1 MCLTMPKKNSELT
14 KQLQRLRHQKNI
26 LWVGVLLFVLV
37 VLWILISIF
46 TSSRTSSITAE
57 QRELARPFIPRLE
70 SAVFDQ
76 ILLRRPYDAG
86 ELRVFPIFVTSGDGL
101 SDNPVLIDITSELQ
115 QQVATEEE
123 SSLEELPAEENIPDL
138 D

>member
-1 MCLTMPKKNSELT
+1 MPKQNSELT

-37 VLWILISIF
+37 VLWILVSIF

-86 ELRVFPIFVTSGDGL
+86 ELGVFPIFITGGDEL
-101 SDNPVLIDITSELQ
+101 SEIPVLIDITSELQ
-115 QQVATEEE
+115 QQVVTDDEPAA
-123 SSLEELPAEENIPDL
+123 EELPAEENIPDL